1 LNTRRPQ
8 TFPFDNLILE
18 HDEHVMQ
25 MNEVRRWASG
35 RVQRGTVKVARVIEQ
50 PGHAAGTPRSR
61 LKEETTML
69 KAISAA
75 LLAVSVI
82 AAPALAASSTGQA
95 PASKTA
101 RAPAAKTAQV
111 KPMNANAKMDRHHG
125 RHHAKH
131 HRSHNK
137 MTSLKTHKV
146 SSKAAAPATKR
157 G

>member
-1 LNTRRPQ
+1 MRP
-8 TFPFDNLILE
+8 
-18 HDEHVMQ
+18 V
-25 MNEVRRWASG
+25 
-35 RVQRGTVKVARVIEQ
+35 
-50 PGHAAGTPRSR
+50 TPRSR

-111 KPMNANAKMDRHHG
+111 KPSVMNANAKMD

-146 SSKAAAPATKR
+146 SSKPAAPAAKH